1 MNTSITMDVAA
12 FIKVASDPARVIG
25 LNTIGMTRNNIS
37 DDSITIIKKAFKLI
51 YRKGYKLEDAIKK
64 IENLEN
70 PIRPELQ
77 NFIDSIPGYDW
88 LETGSSNL
96 GEKVS
101 SWINQKKIYINLL
114 ILVVGFYMKE
124 DLHIIERE
132 TPKIKLII

>member
-1 MNTSITMDVAA
+1 MKTS
-12 FIKVASDPARVIG
+12 FGG

-77 NFIDSIPGYDW
+77 NFIDSIK
-88 LETGSSNL
+88 TS
-96 GEKVS
+96 
-101 SWINQKKIYINLL
+101 
-114 ILVVGFYMKE
+114 
-124 DLHIIERE
+124 ERG
-132 TPKIKLII
+132 LQR